1 MIYRDI
7 IVDATPR
14 DDLVQTLEY
23 ARDLAAGFDARVKAA
38 CFAWPRTSALRTAL
52 ASNPLSV
59 LEDTRRM
66 EAALAAAHGAF
77 LQVFGSDAKTA
88 EWISGVAEPARSL
101 CDHLLTADLLVTSS
115 APPVACLLPNAGELA
130 IHGGGPVLRFGQAA
144 KGRGFSNA
152 VIGWKD
158 APQARR
164 ALHDALPLLQR
175 AQVVTVI
182 GVGDEVEQGQLEAVA
197 AHLKRHD
204 VTAAVNPI
212 PASAGSTGAEDLLG
226 EARRL
231 GADLIVTGAFGR
243 GPLAQRVWGGM
254 TSGLQTDVELSW
266 LMSH

>member
-14 DDLVQTLEY
+14 DDLVQALEY

-38 CFAWPRTSALRTAL
+38 CFAWPRTSVLRTAL

-66 EAALAAAHGAF
+66 DAALAAAHGAF
-77 LQVFGSDAKTA
+77 LQVFGSGSKSA
-88 EWISGVAEPARSL
+88 EWVSGVAEPSRPL
-101 CDHLLTADLLVTSS
+101 RDHLLTADLLVTSS
-115 APPVACLLPNAGELA
+115 ASPVDCLLPNAGELA
-130 IHGGGPVLRFGQAA
+130 IHGGGPVLRFGQGA
-144 KGRGFSNA
+144 KGPGFSNA

-164 ALHDALPLLQR
+164 ALHDALPLLRR

-182 GVGDEVEQGQLEAVA
+182 GVGDEVDLGALEDVA

-204 VTAAVNPI
+204 VTAAVNHI
-212 PASAGSTGAEDLLG
+212 PASAGSTGAADLLA

-243 GPLAQRVWGGM
+243 GPLAQHVWGGM